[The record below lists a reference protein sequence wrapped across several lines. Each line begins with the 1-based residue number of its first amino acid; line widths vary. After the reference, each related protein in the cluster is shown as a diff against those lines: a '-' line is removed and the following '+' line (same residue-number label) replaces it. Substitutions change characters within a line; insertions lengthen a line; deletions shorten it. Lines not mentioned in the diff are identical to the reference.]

1 MLMIMLMII
10 LMIMLMMMTC
20 IGLIVID
27 AVDVYDVTFARDG
40 SPGQIARDVI
50 CYSRRKYKILLKF
63 IETVDND
70 VLGIAQVI

>member
-40 SPGQIARDVI
+40 SQFANLEEMQFATHDEHA
-50 CYSRRKYKILLKF
+50 KY
-63 IETVDND
+63 
-70 VLGIAQVI
+70 

>member
-40 SPGQIARDVI
+40 SPGQFARDVI
-50 CYSRRKYKILLKF
+50 WYS
-63 IETVDND
+63 
-70 VLGIAQVI
+70 

>member
-40 SPGQIARDVI
+40 SPGQFARDVI
-50 CYSRRKYKILLKF
+50 CDS
-63 IETVDND
+63 
-70 VLGIAQVI
+70 